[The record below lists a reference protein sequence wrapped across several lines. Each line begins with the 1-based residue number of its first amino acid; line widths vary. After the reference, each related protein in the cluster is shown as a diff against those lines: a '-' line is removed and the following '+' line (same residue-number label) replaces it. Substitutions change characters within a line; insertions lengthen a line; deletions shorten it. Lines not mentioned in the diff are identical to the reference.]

1 MSVVTAGAL
10 LAGLLVGIVVCYRLL
25 GTRVPVWAA
34 ARLRTWRQ
42 AEEAAIREET
52 ARRSESVLR
61 GRITEQLAPLLATFA
76 FDPAD
81 ARFLGTP
88 VDFVVFDGLT
98 EVDSGR
104 ARALRSITLV
114 DVKTGTA
121 GLSTIQ
127 RRIRDCLAQGRVA
140 CLVIES
146 GP

>member
-1 MSVVTAGAL
+1 MSVVTAAAL
-10 LAGLLVGIVVCYRLL
+10 LAGLLVGIAVCYRLL
-25 GTRVPVWAA
+25 GRRVPAWAE
-34 ARLRTWRQ
+34 ARLRAWRQ
-42 AEEAAIREET
+42 AEEAGIREET
-52 ARRSESVLR
+52 ARRSEAVLR

-76 FDPAD
+76 FEPAD

-104 ARALRSITLV
+104 ARALRSITFV

-127 RRIRDCLAQGRVA
+127 RRIRDCLAEGRVD
-140 CLVIES
+140 CIVIECR
-146 GP
+146 P